1 MIMKKTYALAS
12 LLLLAPMVAQAQEE
26 AKIESSGEVTVGV
39 RQVDVDPDSSKFNEY
54 RDIDDGFYLDTFEFG
69 VMDPTTARYL
79 DFQGKNVLKDDQSLR
94 FGFGSY
100 GSWNFVIDR
109 NEIPHNLS
117 NKAMTP
123 YIDQGNGLLTL
134 PSTSPIPNTILRP
147 SAGEADGDPL
157 VANDGVL
164 QLNDAATATWLAD
177 TLHGIEL
184 GTQRD
189 KTGAT
194 LSITPHQD
202 FKFRLSLSDERKD
215 GSNLTYGPIG
225 DRPPRTLN
233 AQLAEPIDYKTQE
246 LKFEAEYNRPTYQ
259 ALFTYLLSG
268 FENEIDTLRWQNP
281 YVDVDGFDTWG
292 WTGNAKDYNVAQ
304 FGQRA
309 LAPDNRYQNV
319 SLALGVDLPLAS
331 RLSTMV
337 AYGMMEQDET
347 LLPYSTTDFGS
358 ATAWDS
364 TAGLPRVN
372 ADTEIETLLFNA
384 DYSINPIERLNLRAF
399 VRYYEMDN
407 NTPQSQWDYIT
418 SDTVDTSGDPSY
430 KNERV
435 NLAYSFEQT
444 NYGLDTS
451 YNLPFWRTT
460 LGLGYEREDIDRDYR
475 EANTEEDMFKAS
487 MKTRPTDWLTL
498 RAKYLYG
505 DRDGSDYNNTVT
517 AQSYWYALAD
527 AGTDRDNPQFT
538 FSNHPDMRKFDVSD
552 RERDQF
558 DIAATVMPTAGMDLT
573 ASYRYRNDD
582 YASGVAATQ
591 PLLASGIGVAAG
603 DDTATTP
610 GDQLGLLESKT
621 HRYALDASYAA
632 SERLTLNAFGSRETI
647 ESTQRGMEF
656 NENNKMNPT
665 NVATTNDLGPW
676 TRASSQWMA
685 VTEDKTNTIGIG
697 AGYEIIP
704 GTLRFATDYTY
715 SQGKVD
721 IEYSGFGSVATGN
734 AGDGGTDPLPDPNNA
749 FAFSSPP
756 TVTHKQY
763 NLNATLE
770 YQFVKNLIFGVHY
783 IYDRYKIS
791 DWMQEANTPWAESVG
806 SEYLLRDTS
815 DDQST
820 QWGNRLINLG
830 SYLGPSYE
838 AHFGAVTLTY
848 RF

>member
-1 MIMKKTYALAS
+1 MKKTYALAS
-12 LLLLAPMVAQAQEE
+12 LLLLAPVVAQAQEE
-26 AKIESSGEVTVGV
+26 AKIESSGEVTVGI
-39 RQVDVDPDSSKFNEY
+39 QQMDVDPDSSKFNKN
-54 RDIDDGFYLDTFEFG
+54 RDLEDGFNLYDLWFG
-69 VMDPTTARYL
+69 LVDPNNGRYL
-79 DFQGKNVLKDDQSLR
+79 DFQGTNLLQDDQSIR
-94 FGFGSY
+94 FGFGNY
-100 GSWNFVIDR
+100 GSWGVVIDR

-117 NKAMTP
+117 NKAKTP

-134 PSTSPIPNTILRP
+134 PSTSPIPNTNLAP
-147 SAGEADGDPL
+147 TAAQAAAGMLTD
-157 VANDGVL
+157 
-164 QLNDAATATWLAD
+164 NDAATATWLST
-177 TLHGIEL
+177 TLHGVEL

-194 LSITPHQD
+194 ISITPHQD

-281 YVDVDGFDTWG
+281 YVADVDGNGYDTW
-292 WTGNAKDYNVAQ
+292 NAAHNIAS

-309 LAPDNRYQNV
+309 LAPDNRYQNA
-319 SLALGVDLPLAS
+319 SLALGFDLPMAS
-331 RLSTMV
+331 RLSATV
-337 AYGMMEQDET
+337 AYGLMEQDET
-347 LLPYSTTDFGS
+347 LLPYSTSSLGS
-358 ATAWDS
+358 ATAFDS
-364 TAGLPRVN
+364 TGILPRTN
-372 ADTEIETLLFNA
+372 ADAEIDTLLFNA

-399 VRYYEMDN
+399 VRYYDLDN
-407 NTPQSQWDYIT
+407 KTPQSNWWYVTD
-418 SDTVDTSGDPSY
+418 DTRGTGNPSY
-430 KNERV
+430 KNKRV
-435 NLAYSFEQT
+435 NLAYSFDQT

-460 LGLGYEREDIDRDYR
+460 LGLGYEREDIDREFR
-475 EANTEEDMFKAS
+475 EANTEENMLKAS
-487 MKTRPTDWLTL
+487 LKTRPTDWLTL

-505 DRDGSDYNNTVT
+505 DRDGGDYNNTVT

-527 AGTDRDNPQFT
+527 AGTDRDNPQFS

-558 DIAATVMPTAGMDLT
+558 DLAATVMPKAGLDLT
-573 ASYRYRNDD
+573 ASYRYRKDD

-591 PLLASGIGVAAG
+591 PLLASGLGVTADDDAA
-603 DDTATTP
+603 ATP

-621 HRYALDASYAA
+621 QRYALDVSYAA
-632 SERLTLNAFGSRETI
+632 TERLTLNAFGSRETI

-656 NENNKMNPT
+656 NENNKLNPISFVPSLAT
-665 NVATTNDLGPW
+665 NELGNW
-676 TRASSQWMA
+676 TRETSQWMA
-685 VTEDKTNTIGIG
+685 VTDDKTNTIGLG
-697 AGYEIIP
+697 VGYEIIP
-704 GTLRFATDYTY
+704 GKLRLATDYTY

-721 IEYSGFGSVATGN
+721 IDYSGFGTLSAVN
-734 AGDGGTDPLPDPNNA
+734 PDNTLA
-749 FAFSSPP
+749 DTYQFAFRDPE

-770 YQFVKNLIFGVHY
+770 YQFVKNLVFGLHY

-791 DWMQEANTPWAESVG
+791 DWMQESDTPWFESVG

-815 DDQST
+815 DATST

>member
-1 MIMKKTYALAS
+1 MKKTYALAS
-12 LLLLAPMVAQAQEE
+12 LLLLAPVVAQAQEE
-26 AKIESSGEVTVGV
+26 AKIESSGEVTVGI
-39 RQVDVDPDSSKFNEY
+39 QQMDVDPDSSKFNKN
-54 RDIDDGFYLDTFEFG
+54 RDLEDGFNLYDLWFG
-69 VMDPTTARYL
+69 LVDPNNGRYL
-79 DFQGKNVLKDDQSLR
+79 DFQGTNLLQDDQSIR
-94 FGFGSY
+94 FGFGNY
-100 GSWNFVIDR
+100 GSWGVVIDR

-117 NKAMTP
+117 NKAKTP

-134 PSTSPIPNTILRP
+134 PSTSPIPNTNLAP
-147 SAGEADGDPL
+147 TAAQAAAGMLTD
-157 VANDGVL
+157 
-164 QLNDAATATWLAD
+164 NDAATATWLST
-177 TLHGIEL
+177 TLHGVEL

-194 LSITPHQD
+194 ISITPHQD

-281 YVDVDGFDTWG
+281 YVADVDGNGYDTW
-292 WTGNAKDYNVAQ
+292 NAAHNIAS

-309 LAPDNRYQNV
+309 LAPDNRYQNA
-319 SLALGVDLPLAS
+319 SLALGFDLPMAS
-331 RLSTMV
+331 RLSATV
-337 AYGMMEQDET
+337 AYGLMEQDET
-347 LLPYSTTDFGS
+347 LLPYSTSSLGS
-358 ATAWDS
+358 ATAFDS
-364 TAGLPRVN
+364 TGILPRTN
-372 ADTEIETLLFNA
+372 ADAEIDTLLFNA

-399 VRYYEMDN
+399 VRYYDLDN
-407 NTPQSQWDYIT
+407 KTPQSNWWYVTD
-418 SDTVDTSGDPSY
+418 DTRGTGNPSY
-430 KNERV
+430 KNKRV
-435 NLAYSFEQT
+435 NLAYSFDQT

-460 LGLGYEREDIDRDYR
+460 LGLGYERGDIDREFR
-475 EANTEEDMFKAS
+475 EANTEENMLKAS
-487 MKTRPTDWLTL
+487 LKTRPTDWLTL

-505 DRDGSDYNNTVT
+505 DRDGGDYNNTVT

-527 AGTDRDNPQFT
+527 AGTDRDNPQFS

-558 DIAATVMPTAGMDLT
+558 DLAATVMPKAGLDLT
-573 ASYRYRNDD
+573 ASYRYRKDD

-591 PLLASGIGVAAG
+591 PLLASGLGVTADDDAA
-603 DDTATTP
+603 ATP

-621 HRYALDASYAA
+621 QRYALDVSYAA
-632 SERLTLNAFGSRETI
+632 TERLTLNAFGSRETI

-656 NENNKMNPT
+656 NENNKLNPISFVPSLAT
-665 NVATTNDLGPW
+665 NELGNW
-676 TRASSQWMA
+676 TRETSQWMA
-685 VTEDKTNTIGIG
+685 VTDDKTNTIGLG
-697 AGYEIIP
+697 VGYEIIP
-704 GTLRFATDYTY
+704 GKLRLATDYTY

-721 IEYSGFGSVATGN
+721 IDYSGFGTLSAVN
-734 AGDGGTDPLPDPNNA
+734 PDNTLA
-749 FAFSSPP
+749 DTYQFAFRDPE

-770 YQFVKNLIFGVHY
+770 YQFVKNLVFGLHY

-791 DWMQEANTPWAESVG
+791 DWMQESDTPWFESVG

-815 DDQST
+815 DATST

>member
-12 LLLLAPMVAQAQEE
+12 LLLLAPVVAQAQEE
-26 AKIESSGEVTVGV
+26 GKIESSGEITVGI
-39 RQVDVDPDSSKFNEY
+39 QQMDVDPDSSKFNKN
-54 RDIDDGFYLDTFEFG
+54 RDLEDGFNLYDLWFG
-69 VMDPTTARYL
+69 LVDPNNGRYL
-79 DFQGKNVLKDDQSLR
+79 DFQGTDLLQDDQSIR
-94 FGFGSY
+94 FGFGNY
-100 GSWNFVIDR
+100 GSWGVVIDR

-117 NKAMTP
+117 NKARTP
-123 YIDQGNGLLTL
+123 YIDQGGGLLTL
-134 PSTSPIPNTILRP
+134 PSTAPIPNTNLVP
-147 SAGEADGDPL
+147 SAA
-157 VANDGVL
+157 
-164 QLNDAATATWLAD
+164 QLTANDAATATWLST
-177 TLHGIEL
+177 TLHGVEL

-194 LSITPHQD
+194 ISITPHQD

-268 FENEIDTLRWQNP
+268 FENDIDTLRWQNP
-281 YVDVDGFDTWG
+281 YVADVDGNGYDTW
-292 WTGNAKDYNVAQ
+292 NAAHNIAS

-309 LAPDNRYQNV
+309 LAPDNRYQNA
-319 SLALGVDLPLAS
+319 SLALGFDLPMAS
-331 RLSTMV
+331 RLSATV
-337 AYGMMEQDET
+337 AYGLMEQDET
-347 LLPYSTTDFGS
+347 LLPYSTSSLGS
-358 ATAWDS
+358 ATAFDS
-364 TAGLPRVN
+364 TGILPRTN
-372 ADTEIETLLFNA
+372 ADAEIDTLLFNA

-399 VRYYEMDN
+399 VRYYDLDN
-407 NTPQSQWDYIT
+407 KTPQSNWWYVTD
-418 SDTVDTSGDPSY
+418 DTRGTGNPSY
-430 KNERV
+430 KNKRV
-435 NLAYSFEQT
+435 NLAYSFDQM

-460 LGLGYEREDIDRDYR
+460 LGLGYEREDIDREFR
-475 EANTEEDMFKAS
+475 EANTEEDMLKAS
-487 MKTRPTDWLTL
+487 LKTRPTDWLTL

-505 DRDGSDYNNTVT
+505 DRDGGEYNNTVT
-517 AQSYWYALAD
+517 AQSYWYSLAD
-527 AGTDRDNPQFT
+527 AGADRDNPQFT

-558 DIAATVMPTAGMDLT
+558 DLAATVMPMAGLDLT
-573 ASYRYRNDD
+573 GSYRYRKDD
-582 YASGVAATQ
+582 YASGVTATQ

-603 DDTATTP
+603 DDTAATP

-621 HRYALDASYAA
+621 QRYALDISYAA
-632 SERLTLNAFGSRETI
+632 TERLNLNAFGSRETI
-647 ESTQRGMEF
+647 ESTQRGLEF

-665 NVATTNDLGPW
+665 AVSGAAELGPW
-676 TRASSQWMA
+676 TRTTSQWMA
-685 VTEDKTNTIGIG
+685 VTDDKTNTIGVG
-697 AGYEIIP
+697 AGFEIIP

-721 IEYSGFGSVATGN
+721 IDYSGFGTQSSLN
-734 AGDGGTDPLPDPNNA
+734 PDNTLA
-749 FAFSSPP
+749 DTHEFAFRNPE

-770 YQFVKNLIFGVHY
+770 YQFVKNLVFGLHY

-791 DWMQEANTPWAESVG
+791 DWMQEADTPWVESVG

-815 DDQST
+815 DATST

>member
-12 LLLLAPMVAQAQEE
+12 LLLLAPVVAQAQEE
-26 AKIESSGEVTVGV
+26 AKIESSGEITVGI
-39 RQVDVDPDSSKFNEY
+39 QQMDVDPDSSKFNKN
-54 RDIDDGFYLDTFEFG
+54 RDLEDGFNLYDLWFG
-69 VMDPTTARYL
+69 LVDPNNGRYL
-79 DFQGKNVLKDDQSLR
+79 DFQGENLLRDDQSIR

-100 GSWNFVIDR
+100 GSWGVVIDR

-117 NKAMTP
+117 NKARTP
-123 YIDQGNGLLTL
+123 YIDQGGGLLTL
-134 PSTSPIPNTILRP
+134 PSTAPIPNTNLVP
-147 SAGEADGDPL
+147 SAA
-157 VANDGVL
+157 
-164 QLNDAATATWLAD
+164 QLTANDAATATWLST
-177 TLHGIEL
+177 TLHGVEL

-194 LSITPHQD
+194 ISITPHQD

-215 GSNLTYGPIG
+215 GSNLTYGAIG

-281 YVDVDGFDTWG
+281 YVADVDGNGYDTW
-292 WTGNAKDYNVAQ
+292 NAAYNIAG

-309 LAPDNRYQNV
+309 LAPDNRYQNA
-319 SLALGVDLPLAS
+319 SLALGFDLPMAS
-331 RLSTMV
+331 RLSATV
-337 AYGMMEQDET
+337 AYGLMEQDET
-347 LLPYSTTDFGS
+347 LLPYSTSSLGS
-358 ATAWDS
+358 ATAFDS
-364 TAGLPRVN
+364 TGILPRTN
-372 ADTEIETLLFNA
+372 ADAEIDTLLFNA

-399 VRYYEMDN
+399 VRYYDLDN
-407 NTPQSQWDYIT
+407 KTPQSNWWYVTD
-418 SDTVDTSGDPSY
+418 DTRGTGNPSY
-430 KNERV
+430 KNKRV
-435 NLAYSFEQT
+435 NLAYSFDQM

-460 LGLGYEREDIDRDYR
+460 LGLGYEREDIDREFR
-475 EANTEEDMFKAS
+475 EANTEEDMIKAS
-487 MKTRPTDWLTL
+487 LKTRPTDWLTV

-505 DRDGSDYNNTVT
+505 DRDGGEYNNTVT
-517 AQSYWYALAD
+517 AQSYWYSLAD
-527 AGTDRDNPQFT
+527 AGADRDNPQFT

-558 DIAATVMPTAGMDLT
+558 DLAATVMPMAGLDLT
-573 ASYRYRNDD
+573 GSYRYRKDD
-582 YASGVAATQ
+582 YASGVTATQ

-603 DDTATTP
+603 DDTAATP

-621 HRYALDASYAA
+621 QRYALDISYAA
-632 SERLTLNAFGSRETI
+632 TERLNLNAFGSRETI
-647 ESTQRGMEF
+647 ESTQRGLEF

-665 NVATTNDLGPW
+665 AVSGAAELGPW
-676 TRASSQWMA
+676 TRTTSQWMA
-685 VTEDKTNTIGIG
+685 VTDDKTNTIGVG
-697 AGYEIIP
+697 AGFEIIP

-721 IEYSGFGSVATGN
+721 IDYSGFGTQSSVN
-734 AGDGGTDPLPDPNNA
+734 PDNTLA
-749 FAFSSPP
+749 DTHEFAFRNPE

-770 YQFVKNLIFGVHY
+770 YQFVKNLVFGLHY

-791 DWMQEANTPWAESVG
+791 DWMQEADTPWAESVG

-815 DDQST
+815 DATST

>member
-1 MIMKKTYALAS
+1 MKKTYALAS
-12 LLLLAPMVAQAQEE
+12 LLLLAPVVAQAQEE
-26 AKIESSGEVTVGV
+26 GKIESSGEITVGV
-39 RQVDVDPDSSKFNEY
+39 QQMDVDPDSSKFNKN
-54 RDIDDGFYLDTFEFG
+54 RDIDDGFNLYDLGFG
-69 VMDPTTARYL
+69 VLDPTNGRYL
-79 DFQGKNVLKDDQSLR
+79 DFQGENLLRDDQSIR

-100 GSWNFVIDR
+100 GSWGVVIDR
-109 NEIPHNLS
+109 NETPHNLS
-117 NKAMTP
+117 NKARTP
-123 YIDQGNGLLTL
+123 YLDQGSGLLTL
-134 PSTSPIPNTILRP
+134 PSTAPIPNPELVPTGATTAIQ
-147 SAGEADGDPL
+147 AAKL
-157 VANDGVL
+157 VA
-164 QLNDAATATWLAD
+164 NDAATAIWLDD
-177 TLHGIEL
+177 TLHEIDL

-194 LSITPHQD
+194 VSLTPHQD

-281 YVDVDGFDTWG
+281 YVADASGNGYDTWESG
-292 WTGNAKDYNVAQ
+292 ATDYNVAG

-309 LAPDNRYQNV
+309 LAPDNRYQNA
-319 SLALGVDLPLAS
+319 SLALGFDLPLAS
-331 RLSTMV
+331 RLNAMA
-337 AYGMMEQDET
+337 AYGIMEQDET
-347 LLPYSTTDFGS
+347 LLPYSTTNFGS

-372 ADTEIETLLFNA
+372 ADAEIETLLFNA
-384 DYSINPIERLNLRAF
+384 DYSINPLERLNLRAF
-399 VRYYEMDN
+399 VRYYDLDN

-418 SDTVDTSGDPSY
+418 SDTVGTSGNPNY
-430 KNERV
+430 KNQRV
-435 NLAYSFEQT
+435 NLAFSYDQT
-444 NYGLDTS
+444 NYGLETS

-460 LGLGYEREDIDRDYR
+460 FGLGYEREDIDREYR
-475 EANTEEDMFKAS
+475 EANTEENIFKGS
-487 MKTRPTDWLTL
+487 VKTRPTDWLTV

-505 DRDGSDYNNTVT
+505 DRDGGEYNNMVT
-517 AQSYWYALAD
+517 AQSYWYTLAD
-527 AGTDRDNPQFT
+527 AGTDRDNPKFS
-538 FSNHPDMRKFDVSD
+538 FSNHPDMRRFDVSD

-558 DIAATVMPTAGMDLT
+558 DLAATVMPTAGLDLT
-573 ASYRYRNDD
+573 ASYRYRKDD
-582 YASGVAATQ
+582 YASGVTATQ
-591 PLLASGIGVAAG
+591 PLLASGLGE
-603 DDTATTP
+603 DATDNDEITP

-621 HRYALDASYAA
+621 QRYALDISYAA
-632 SERLTLNAFGSRETI
+632 TERLNLNAFGSRETI

-656 NENNKMNPT
+656 NENNKLDPT
-665 NVATTNDLGPW
+665 DVATTNDLGPW

-685 VTEDKTNTIGIG
+685 VTDDKTNTIGVG
-697 AGYEIIP
+697 GGYEIIP
-704 GTLRFATDYTY
+704 GTLRLAADYTY

-721 IEYSGFGSVATGN
+721 IEYSGFGTQSSADPSVTLADDTQY
-734 AGDGGTDPLPDPNNA
+734 A
-749 FAFSSPP
+749 FRSPE

-770 YQFVKNLIFGVHY
+770 YQFVKNLVVGMHY

-815 DDQST
+815 DATST

>member
-1 MIMKKTYALAS
+1 
-12 LLLLAPMVAQAQEE
+12 
-26 AKIESSGEVTVGV
+26 
-39 RQVDVDPDSSKFNEY
+39 
-54 RDIDDGFYLDTFEFG
+54 
-69 VMDPTTARYL
+69 
-79 DFQGKNVLKDDQSLR
+79 
-94 FGFGSY
+94 
-100 GSWNFVIDR
+100 
-109 NEIPHNLS
+109 
-117 NKAMTP
+117 MTP

-134 PSTSPIPNTILRP
+134 PSTAAIPNPDLVP
-147 SAGEADGDPL
+147 SAA
-157 VANDGVL
+157 
-164 QLNDAATATWLAD
+164 QLTANDAATATWLST
-177 TLHGIEL
+177 TLHGVEL

-194 LSITPHQD
+194 VSITPHQD

-281 YVDVDGFDTWG
+281 YLADADGSGYDTWDAAH
-292 WTGNAKDYNVAQ
+292 NIAS

-309 LAPDNRYQNV
+309 LAPDNRYQNA
-319 SLALGVDLPLAS
+319 SLALGFDLPMAS
-331 RLSTMV
+331 RLNAMA

-347 LLPYSTTDFGS
+347 LLPYSTTNFGS

-372 ADTEIETLLFNA
+372 ADAEIETLLFNA

-399 VRYYEMDN
+399 VRYYDLDN

-418 SDTVDTSGDPSY
+418 SDTVGTSGNPSY
-430 KNERV
+430 KNQRV
-435 NLAYSFEQT
+435 NLAYSYDQT
-444 NYGLDTS
+444 NYGLETS

-460 LGLGYEREDIDRDYR
+460 LGLGYEREDIDREFR

-487 MKTRPTDWLTL
+487 LKTRPTDWLTL

-505 DRDGSDYNNTVT
+505 DRDGGTYNNMVT

-527 AGTDRDNPQFT
+527 AGTDRDNPQFS
-538 FSNHPDMRKFDVSD
+538 FSNHPDMRRFDVSD

-558 DIAATVMPTAGMDLT
+558 DLAATVMPTAGLDLT
-573 ASYRYRNDD
+573 GSYRYKKDD
-582 YASGVAATQ
+582 YASGVAPTQ
-591 PLLASGIGVAAG
+591 PLLASGLGE
-603 DDTATTP
+603 DATDNDEITP

-621 HRYALDASYAA
+621 QRYALDISYAA
-632 SERLTLNAFGSRETI
+632 TERLNLNAFGSRETI

-656 NENNKMNPT
+656 NENNKLDPT
-665 NVATTNDLGPW
+665 DVAANNDLGPW

-685 VTEDKTNTIGIG
+685 VTDDKTNTIGVG
-697 AGYEIIP
+697 GGYEIIP
-704 GTLRFATDYTY
+704 GTLRLAADYAY

-721 IEYSGFGSVATGN
+721 IEYSGFGTQSSADPSVTLADDTQY
-734 AGDGGTDPLPDPNNA
+734 A
-749 FAFSSPP
+749 FRSPE

-770 YQFVKNLIFGVHY
+770 YQFVKNLVVGMHY

-815 DDQST
+815 DATST

>member
-1 MIMKKTYALAS
+1 MKKTYALAS
-12 LLLLAPMVAQAQEE
+12 LLLLAPVVAQAQEE
-26 AKIESSGEVTVGV
+26 AKIESSGEVTVGI
-39 RQVDVDPDSSKFNEY
+39 QQLDVDPDSSKFNKN
-54 RDIDDGFYLDTFEFG
+54 RDLEDGFNLYDLWFG
-69 VMDPTTARYL
+69 LVDPNNGRYL
-79 DFQGKNVLKDDQSLR
+79 DFQGTNLLQDDQSIR
-94 FGFGSY
+94 FGFGNY
-100 GSWNFVIDR
+100 GSWGVVIDR

-117 NKAMTP
+117 NKAQTP

-134 PSTSPIPNTILRP
+134 PSTSPIPNTNLAP
-147 SAGEADGDPL
+147 TAAQAAAGMLTD
-157 VANDGVL
+157 
-164 QLNDAATATWLAD
+164 NDAATATWLST
-177 TLHGIEL
+177 TLHGVEL

-194 LSITPHQD
+194 ISITPHQD

-246 LKFEAEYNRPTYQ
+246 LKFEAEYNQPTYQ

-281 YVDVDGFDTWG
+281 YVADVDGNGYDTW
-292 WTGNAKDYNVAQ
+292 NAAHNIAS

-309 LAPDNRYQNV
+309 LAPDNRYQNA
-319 SLALGVDLPLAS
+319 SLALGFDLPMAS
-331 RLSTMV
+331 RLSATV
-337 AYGMMEQDET
+337 AYGLMEQDET
-347 LLPYSTTDFGS
+347 LLPYSTSSLGS
-358 ATAWDS
+358 ATAFDS
-364 TAGLPRVN
+364 TGILPRTN
-372 ADTEIETLLFNA
+372 ADAEIDTLLFNA

-399 VRYYEMDN
+399 VRYYDLDN
-407 NTPQSQWDYIT
+407 KTTQSNWWYVTD
-418 SDTVDTSGDPSY
+418 DTRGTGNPSY
-430 KNERV
+430 KNKRV
-435 NLAYSFEQT
+435 NLAYSFDQT

-460 LGLGYEREDIDRDYR
+460 LGLGYEREDIDREFR
-475 EANTEEDMFKAS
+475 EANTEENMLKAS
-487 MKTRPTDWLTL
+487 LKTRPTDWLTV

-505 DRDGSDYNNTVT
+505 DRDGGDYNNTVT

-527 AGTDRDNPQFT
+527 AGTDRDNPQFS

-558 DIAATVMPTAGMDLT
+558 DLAATVMPKAGLDLT
-573 ASYRYRNDD
+573 ASYRYRKDD

-591 PLLASGIGVAAG
+591 PLLASGLGVTVDDNAA
-603 DDTATTP
+603 ATP

-621 HRYALDASYAA
+621 QRYALDVSYAA
-632 SERLTLNAFGSRETI
+632 TERLTLNAFGSRETI
-647 ESTQRGMEF
+647 ESTQRGVEY
-656 NENNKMNPT
+656 NENYKLNPISYVPSLAT
-665 NVATTNDLGPW
+665 NELGNW
-676 TRASSQWMA
+676 TRETSQWMA
-685 VTEDKTNTIGIG
+685 VTDDKTNTIGLG
-697 AGYEIIP
+697 VGYEIIP
-704 GTLRFATDYTY
+704 GKLRLATDYTY

-721 IEYSGFGSVATGN
+721 IEYSGFGTLSAVN
-734 AGDGGTDPLPDPNNA
+734 PDNTLA
-749 FAFSSPP
+749 DTYQFAFRDPE

-770 YQFVKNLIFGVHY
+770 YQFVKNLVFGLHY

-791 DWMQEANTPWAESVG
+791 DWMQEADTPWFESVG

-815 DDQST
+815 DATST

>member
-1 MIMKKTYALAS
+1 MKKTYALAS
-12 LLLLAPMVAQAQEE
+12 LLLLAPVVAQAQEE
-26 AKIESSGEVTVGV
+26 AKIESSGEITVGI
-39 RQVDVDPDSSKFNEY
+39 QQMDVDPDSSKFNKN
-54 RDIDDGFYLDTFEFG
+54 RDLEDGFNLYDLWFG
-69 VMDPTTARYL
+69 LVDPNNGRYL
-79 DFQGKNVLKDDQSLR
+79 DFQGENLLRDDQSIR

-100 GSWNFVIDR
+100 GSWGVVIDR

-117 NKAMTP
+117 NKARTP
-123 YIDQGNGLLTL
+123 YIDQGGGLLTL
-134 PSTSPIPNTILRP
+134 PSTAPIPNTNLVP
-147 SAGEADGDPL
+147 SAA
-157 VANDGVL
+157 
-164 QLNDAATATWLAD
+164 QLTANDAATATWLST
-177 TLHGIEL
+177 TLHGVEL

-194 LSITPHQD
+194 ISITPHQD

-215 GSNLTYGPIG
+215 GSNLTYGAIG

-281 YVDVDGFDTWG
+281 YVADVDGNGYDTW
-292 WTGNAKDYNVAQ
+292 NAAYNIAG

-309 LAPDNRYQNV
+309 LAPDNRYQNA
-319 SLALGVDLPLAS
+319 SLALGFDLPMAS
-331 RLSTMV
+331 RLSATV
-337 AYGMMEQDET
+337 AYGLMEQDET
-347 LLPYSTTDFGS
+347 LLPYSTSSLGS
-358 ATAWDS
+358 ATAFDS
-364 TAGLPRVN
+364 TGILPRTN
-372 ADTEIETLLFNA
+372 ADAEIDTLLFNA

-399 VRYYEMDN
+399 VRYYDLDN
-407 NTPQSQWDYIT
+407 KTPQSNWWYVTD
-418 SDTVDTSGDPSY
+418 DTRGTGNPSY
-430 KNERV
+430 KNKRV
-435 NLAYSFEQT
+435 NLAYSFDQM

-460 LGLGYEREDIDRDYR
+460 LGLGYEREDIDREFR
-475 EANTEEDMFKAS
+475 EANTEEDMIKAS
-487 MKTRPTDWLTL
+487 LKTRPTDWLTV

-505 DRDGSDYNNTVT
+505 DRDGGEYNNTVT
-517 AQSYWYALAD
+517 AQSYWYSLAD
-527 AGTDRDNPQFT
+527 AGADRDNPQFT

-558 DIAATVMPTAGMDLT
+558 DLAATVMPMAGLDLT
-573 ASYRYRNDD
+573 GSYRYRKDD
-582 YASGVAATQ
+582 YASGVTATQ

-603 DDTATTP
+603 DDTAATP

-621 HRYALDASYAA
+621 QRYALDISYAA
-632 SERLTLNAFGSRETI
+632 TERLNLNAFGSRETI
-647 ESTQRGMEF
+647 ESTQRGLEF

-665 NVATTNDLGPW
+665 AVSGAAELGPW
-676 TRASSQWMA
+676 TRTTSQWMA
-685 VTEDKTNTIGIG
+685 VTDDKTNTIGVG
-697 AGYEIIP
+697 AGFEIIP

-721 IEYSGFGSVATGN
+721 IDYSGFGTQSSVN
-734 AGDGGTDPLPDPNNA
+734 PDNTLA
-749 FAFSSPP
+749 DTHEFAFRNPE

-770 YQFVKNLIFGVHY
+770 YQFVKNLVFGLHY

-791 DWMQEANTPWAESVG
+791 DWMQEADTPWAESVG

-815 DDQST
+815 DATST

>member
-12 LLLLAPMVAQAQEE
+12 LLLLAPVVAQAQEE
-26 AKIESSGEVTVGV
+26 AKIESSGEITVGI
-39 RQVDVDPDSSKFNEY
+39 QQMDVDPDSSKFNKN
-54 RDIDDGFYLDTFEFG
+54 RDLEDGFNLYDLWFG
-69 VMDPTTARYL
+69 LVDPNNGRYL
-79 DFQGKNVLKDDQSLR
+79 DFQGENLLRDDQSIR

-100 GSWNFVIDR
+100 GSWGVVIDR

-117 NKAMTP
+117 NKARTP
-123 YIDQGNGLLTL
+123 YIDQGGGLLTL
-134 PSTSPIPNTILRP
+134 PSTAPIPNTNLVP
-147 SAGEADGDPL
+147 SAA
-157 VANDGVL
+157 
-164 QLNDAATATWLAD
+164 QLTANDAATATWLST
-177 TLHGIEL
+177 TLHGVEL

-194 LSITPHQD
+194 ISITPHQD

-281 YVDVDGFDTWG
+281 YVADVDGNGYDTW
-292 WTGNAKDYNVAQ
+292 NAAYNIAG

-309 LAPDNRYQNV
+309 LAPDNRYQNA
-319 SLALGVDLPLAS
+319 SLALGFDLPMAS
-331 RLSTMV
+331 RLSATV
-337 AYGMMEQDET
+337 AYGKMEQDET
-347 LLPYSTTDFGS
+347 LLPYSTSSLGS
-358 ATAWDS
+358 ATAFDS
-364 TAGLPRVN
+364 TGILPRTN
-372 ADTEIETLLFNA
+372 ADAEIDTLLFNA

-399 VRYYEMDN
+399 VRYYDLDN
-407 NTPQSQWDYIT
+407 KTPESNWWYVTD
-418 SDTVDTSGDPSY
+418 DTRGTGNPSY
-430 KNERV
+430 KNKRV
-435 NLAYSFEQT
+435 NLAYSFDQM

-460 LGLGYEREDIDRDYR
+460 LGLGYEREDIDREFR
-475 EANTEEDMFKAS
+475 EANTEEDMLKAS
-487 MKTRPTDWLTL
+487 LKTRPTDWLTL

-505 DRDGSDYNNTVT
+505 DRDGGEYNNTVT
-517 AQSYWYALAD
+517 AQSYWYSLAD
-527 AGTDRDNPQFT
+527 AGADRDNPQFT

-558 DIAATVMPTAGMDLT
+558 DLAATVMPMAGLDLT
-573 ASYRYRNDD
+573 GSYRYRKDD
-582 YASGVAATQ
+582 YASGVTATQ

-603 DDTATTP
+603 DDTAATP

-621 HRYALDASYAA
+621 QRYALDISYAA
-632 SERLTLNAFGSRETI
+632 TERLNLNAFGSRETI
-647 ESTQRGMEF
+647 ESTQRGLEF

-665 NVATTNDLGPW
+665 AVSGAAELGPW
-676 TRASSQWMA
+676 TRTTSQWMA
-685 VTEDKTNTIGIG
+685 VTDDKTNTIGVG
-697 AGYEIIP
+697 AGFEIIP

-721 IEYSGFGSVATGN
+721 IDYSGFGTQSSLN
-734 AGDGGTDPLPDPNNA
+734 PDNTLA
-749 FAFSSPP
+749 DTHEFAFRNPE

-770 YQFVKNLIFGVHY
+770 YQFVKNLVFGLHY

-791 DWMQEANTPWAESVG
+791 DWMQEADTPWVESVG

-815 DDQST
+815 DATST

>member
-1 MIMKKTYALAS
+1 MKKTYALAS
-12 LLLLAPMVAQAQEE
+12 LLLLAPVVAQAQEE
-26 AKIESSGEVTVGV
+26 AKIESSGEITVGI
-39 RQVDVDPDSSKFNEY
+39 QQMDVDPDSSKFNKN
-54 RDIDDGFYLDTFEFG
+54 RDLEDGFNLYDLWFG
-69 VMDPTTARYL
+69 LVDPNNGRYL
-79 DFQGKNVLKDDQSLR
+79 DFQGENLLRDDQSIR
-94 FGFGSY
+94 FGFGNY
-100 GSWNFVIDR
+100 GSWGVVIDR

-117 NKAMTP
+117 NKAQTP

-134 PSTSPIPNTILRP
+134 PSTAPIPNTNLVP
-147 SAGEADGDPL
+147 SAA
-157 VANDGVL
+157 
-164 QLNDAATATWLAD
+164 QLTANDAATATWLST
-177 TLHGIEL
+177 TLHGVEL

-194 LSITPHQD
+194 ISITPHQD

-281 YVDVDGFDTWG
+281 YVADVDGNGYDTW
-292 WTGNAKDYNVAQ
+292 NAAYNIAS

-309 LAPDNRYQNV
+309 LAPDNRYQNA
-319 SLALGVDLPLAS
+319 SLALGFDLPMAS
-331 RLSTMV
+331 RLSATV
-337 AYGMMEQDET
+337 AYGLMEQDET
-347 LLPYSTTDFGS
+347 LLPYSTSSLGS
-358 ATAWDS
+358 ATAFDS
-364 TAGLPRVN
+364 TGILPRTT
-372 ADTEIETLLFNA
+372 ADAEIDTLLFNA

-399 VRYYEMDN
+399 VRYYDLDN
-407 NTPQSQWDYIT
+407 KTPESNWWYVTD
-418 SDTVDTSGDPSY
+418 DTRGTGNPSY
-430 KNERV
+430 KNKRV
-435 NLAYSFEQT
+435 SLAYSFDQM

-460 LGLGYEREDIDRDYR
+460 LGLGYEREDIDREYR
-475 EANTEEDMFKAS
+475 EANTEEDMLKAS
-487 MKTRPTDWLTL
+487 LKTRPTDWLTV

-505 DRDGSDYNNTVT
+505 DRDGGDYNNTVT

-527 AGTDRDNPQFT
+527 AGTDRDNPQFS

-558 DIAATVMPTAGMDLT
+558 DLAATVMPKAGLDIT
-573 ASYRYRNDD
+573 GSYRYRKDD
-582 YASGVAATQ
+582 YASNVAPTQ
-591 PLLASGIGVAAG
+591 PLLASGLGVTADDDAAS
-603 DDTATTP
+603 TP

-621 HRYALDASYAA
+621 QRYALDVSYAA
-632 SERLTLNAFGSRETI
+632 TERLTLNAFGSRETI

-656 NENNKMNPT
+656 NENNKLNPISFVPSLAT
-665 NVATTNDLGPW
+665 NELGNW
-676 TRASSQWMA
+676 TRETSQWMA
-685 VTEDKTNTIGIG
+685 VTDDKTNTVGLG
-697 AGYEIIP
+697 VGYEIIP
-704 GTLRFATDYTY
+704 GKLRLATDYTY

-721 IEYSGFGSVATGN
+721 IDYSGFGTLSAVN
-734 AGDGGTDPLPDPNNA
+734 PDNTLA
-749 FAFSSPP
+749 DTYQFAFRDPE

-770 YQFVKNLIFGVHY
+770 YQFVKNLVFGLHY

-791 DWMQEANTPWAESVG
+791 DWMQEADTPWFESVG

-815 DDQST
+815 DATST

>member
-1 MIMKKTYALAS
+1 MKKTYALAS

-26 AKIESSGEVTVGV
+26 GKIESSGEVTVGV
-39 RQVDVDPDSSKFNEY
+39 QQKDVDPGSSKYGEY
-54 RDIDDGFYLDTFEFG
+54 RDIHDGFHLYDLWFG
-69 VMDPTTARYL
+69 VLDPNNGRYL
-79 DFQGKNVLKDDQSLR
+79 DFQGGNLLRDDQSLH
-94 FGFGSY
+94 FGFGEY
-100 GSWNFVIDR
+100 GRWGVVIDR

-117 NKAMTP
+117 NKAKTP

-134 PSTSPIPNTILRP
+134 PSTAAIPNTDLTP
-147 SAGEADGDPL
+147 SAAQL
-157 VANDGVL
+157 LANDT
-164 QLNDAATATWLAD
+164 ATADWLDD

-194 LSITPHQD
+194 VSVTPNQD

-268 FENEIDTLRWQNP
+268 FDNEIDTLRWQNP
-281 YVDVDGFDTWG
+281 YVADADGNGFDTWSV
-292 WTGNAKDYNVAQ
+292 DHNVAA

-319 SLALGVDLPLAS
+319 SLALGIDLPMAS
-331 RLSTMV
+331 RLNATL

-347 LLPYSTTDFGS
+347 LLPYSTSDFGS
-358 ATAWDS
+358 ATEFGS
-364 TAGLPRVN
+364 TAELPRVN
-372 ADTEIETLLFNA
+372 ADAEMDTTMFNA
-384 DYSINPIERLNLRAF
+384 DYSINPIDRLNLRAF
-399 VRYYEMDN
+399 VRYYELDN
-407 NTPQSQWDYIT
+407 KTPQNNWWYVT
-418 SDTVDTSGDPSY
+418 SDTITATNAAAGDTTEVN
-430 KNERV
+430 KRV
-435 NLAYSFEQT
+435 NLAYSYDQT
-444 NYGLDTS
+444 NYGLETS

-460 LGLGYEREDIDRDYR
+460 LGLGYEREDIDREFR
-475 EANTEEDMFKAS
+475 EANTEENKFKGS
-487 MKTRPTDWLTL
+487 VKTRPTDWLTL

-505 DRDGSDYNNTVT
+505 DRDGGDYNNTVT
-517 AQSYWYALAD
+517 AQSYWGVPTTV
-527 AGTDRDNPQFT
+527 GTTAFSENPANS

-558 DIAATVMPTAGMDLT
+558 DLAATVMPTEGLDLT

-582 YASGVAATQ
+582 YASGVAPVQ
-591 PLLASGIGVAAG
+591 PLLASGNGEDAA
-603 DDTATTP
+603 DDIAVTP
-610 GDQLGLLESKT
+610 GSQLGLLETKT
-621 HRYALDASYAA
+621 RRYALDVSYAA
-632 SERLTLNAFGSRETI
+632 TERLNLNAFGSRETI
-647 ESTQRGMEF
+647 ESTQRGLEF
-656 NENNKMNPT
+656 NEGNKLDPT
-665 NVATTNDLGPW
+665 DVAATNDLGPW

-685 VTEDKTNTIGIG
+685 VTDDKTNTIGIG
-697 AGYEIIP
+697 AGYELIP
-704 GTLRFATDYTY
+704 GKLRLAADYTY

-721 IEYSGFGSVATGN
+721 IEYSGFGTQSSATPSTTLADN
-734 AGDGGTDPLPDPNNA
+734 TQYA
-749 FAFSSPP
+749 FRSPE

-770 YQFVKNLIFGVHY
+770 YQFVKNLVCGVHY

-791 DWMQEANTPWAESVG
+791 DWMQEANTPWYESVG

-815 DDQST
+815 DATST

-830 SYLGPSYE
+830 SYLGPGYE

>member
-1 MIMKKTYALAS
+1 MKKTYALAS
-12 LLLLAPMVAQAQEE
+12 LLLLAPVVAQAQEE
-26 AKIESSGEVTVGV
+26 GKIESSGEITVGI
-39 RQVDVDPDSSKFNEY
+39 QQMDVDPDSSKFNKN
-54 RDIDDGFYLDTFEFG
+54 RDLEDGFNLYDLWFG
-69 VMDPTTARYL
+69 LVDPNNGRYL
-79 DFQGKNVLKDDQSLR
+79 DFQGTNLLQDDQSIR
-94 FGFGSY
+94 FGFGNY
-100 GSWNFVIDR
+100 GSWGVVIDR

-117 NKAMTP
+117 NKARTP
-123 YIDQGNGLLTL
+123 YIDQGGGLLTL
-134 PSTSPIPNTILRP
+134 PSTAPIPNTNLVP
-147 SAGEADGDPL
+147 SAA
-157 VANDGVL
+157 
-164 QLNDAATATWLAD
+164 QLTANDAATATWLST
-177 TLHGIEL
+177 TLHGVEL

-194 LSITPHQD
+194 ISITPHQD

-268 FENEIDTLRWQNP
+268 FENDIDTLRWQNP
-281 YVDVDGFDTWG
+281 YVADVDGNGYDTW
-292 WTGNAKDYNVAQ
+292 NAAHNIAS

-309 LAPDNRYQNV
+309 LAPDNRYQNA
-319 SLALGVDLPLAS
+319 SLALGFDLPMAS
-331 RLSTMV
+331 RLSATV
-337 AYGMMEQDET
+337 AYGLMEQDET
-347 LLPYSTTDFGS
+347 LLPYSTSSLGS
-358 ATAWDS
+358 ATAFDS
-364 TAGLPRVN
+364 TGILPRTN
-372 ADTEIETLLFNA
+372 ADAEIDTLLFNA

-399 VRYYEMDN
+399 VRYYDLDN
-407 NTPQSQWDYIT
+407 KTPQSNWWYVTD
-418 SDTVDTSGDPSY
+418 DTRGTGNPSY
-430 KNERV
+430 KNKRV
-435 NLAYSFEQT
+435 NLAYSFDQM

-460 LGLGYEREDIDRDYR
+460 LGLGYEREDIDREFR
-475 EANTEEDMFKAS
+475 EANTEEDMLKAS
-487 MKTRPTDWLTL
+487 LKTRPTDWLTL

-505 DRDGSDYNNTVT
+505 DRDGGEYNNTVT
-517 AQSYWYALAD
+517 AQSYWYSLAD
-527 AGTDRDNPQFT
+527 AGADRDNPQFT

-558 DIAATVMPTAGMDLT
+558 DLAATVMPMAGLDLT
-573 ASYRYRNDD
+573 GSYRYRKDD
-582 YASGVAATQ
+582 YASGVTATQ

-603 DDTATTP
+603 DDTAATP

-621 HRYALDASYAA
+621 QRYALDISYAA
-632 SERLTLNAFGSRETI
+632 TERLNLNAFGSRETI
-647 ESTQRGMEF
+647 ESTQRGLEF

-665 NVATTNDLGPW
+665 AVSGAAELGPW
-676 TRASSQWMA
+676 TRTTSQWMA
-685 VTEDKTNTIGIG
+685 VTDDKTNTIGVG
-697 AGYEIIP
+697 AGFEIIP

-721 IEYSGFGSVATGN
+721 IDYSGFGTQSSLN
-734 AGDGGTDPLPDPNNA
+734 PDNTLA
-749 FAFSSPP
+749 DTHEFAFRNPE

-770 YQFVKNLIFGVHY
+770 YQFVKNLVFGLHY

-791 DWMQEANTPWAESVG
+791 DWMQEADTPWVESVG

-815 DDQST
+815 DATST

>member
-1 MIMKKTYALAS
+1 MKKTYALAS
-12 LLLLAPMVAQAQEE
+12 LLLLAPVVAQAQEE
-26 AKIESSGEVTVGV
+26 KKIESSGEVTVGI
-39 RQVDVDPDSSKFNEY
+39 QQMDVDPDSSKFNKN
-54 RDIDDGFYLDTFEFG
+54 RDLEDGFNLYDLWFG
-69 VMDPTTARYL
+69 LVDPNNGRYL
-79 DFQGKNVLKDDQSLR
+79 DFQGTNLLQDDQSIR
-94 FGFGSY
+94 FGFGNY
-100 GSWNFVIDR
+100 GSWGVVIDR

-117 NKAMTP
+117 NKARTP

-134 PSTSPIPNTILRP
+134 PSTAPIPNTK
-147 SAGEADGDPL
+147 L
-157 VANDGVL
+157 VPTAAEL
-164 QLNDAATATWLAD
+164 TANDAATATWLST
-177 TLHGIEL
+177 TLHGVEL

-194 LSITPHQD
+194 ISITPHQD

-246 LKFEAEYNRPTYQ
+246 LKFEAEYNQPTYQ

-268 FENEIDTLRWQNP
+268 FENEIDTLRWKNP
-281 YVDVDGFDTWG
+281 YLADVDGNGYDTW
-292 WTGNAKDYNVAQ
+292 NAAHNIAS

-309 LAPDNRYQNV
+309 LEPDNRYQNA
-319 SLALGVDLPLAS
+319 SLALGFDLPMAS
-331 RLSTMV
+331 RLSATV
-337 AYGMMEQDET
+337 AYGLMEQDET
-347 LLPYSTTDFGS
+347 LLPYSTSSLGS
-358 ATAWDS
+358 ATAFDS
-364 TAGLPRVN
+364 TGILPRTN
-372 ADTEIETLLFNA
+372 ADAEIDTLLFNA

-399 VRYYEMDN
+399 VRYYDLDN
-407 NTPQSQWDYIT
+407 KTPQSNWWYVTD
-418 SDTVDTSGDPSY
+418 DTRGTGNPSY
-430 KNERV
+430 KNKRV
-435 NLAYSFEQT
+435 NLAYSFDQT

-460 LGLGYEREDIDRDYR
+460 LGLGYEREDIDREFR
-475 EANTEEDMFKAS
+475 EANTEENMLKAS
-487 MKTRPTDWLTL
+487 VKTRPTDWLTL

-505 DRDGSDYNNTVT
+505 DRDGGDYNNTVT

-527 AGTDRDNPQFT
+527 AGADRDNPQFT

-552 RERDQF
+552 RERDQL
-558 DIAATVMPTAGMDLT
+558 DLAATVMPTAGMDLT

-582 YASGVAATQ
+582 YASGVTATQ

-603 DDTATTP
+603 DDTASTP

-621 HRYALDASYAA
+621 HRYALDISYAA
-632 SERLTLNAFGSRETI
+632 TERLTLNAFGSRETI
-647 ESTQRGMEF
+647 ESTQRGLEY

-665 NVATTNDLGPW
+665 ALGAVELGPW
-676 TRASSQWMA
+676 TRTTSQWMA
-685 VTEDKTNTIGIG
+685 VTDDKTNTIGFG
-697 AGYEIIP
+697 AGFEIIP
-704 GTLRFATDYTY
+704 GTLRLATDYTY

-721 IEYSGFGSVATGN
+721 IEYSGFGTQSSVN
-734 AGDGGTDPLPDPNNA
+734 PDNTLA
-749 FAFSSPP
+749 DTHEFAFRDPE

-770 YQFVKNLIFGVHY
+770 YQFVKNLVFGLHY

-791 DWMQEANTPWAESVG
+791 DWMQEADTPWFESVG

-815 DDQST
+815 DATST

>member
-12 LLLLAPMVAQAQEE
+12 LLLLAPVVAQAQEE
-26 AKIESSGEVTVGV
+26 AKIESSGEVTVGI
-39 RQVDVDPDSSKFNEY
+39 QQMDVDQDSSKFNKN
-54 RDIDDGFYLDTFEFG
+54 RDLEDGFNLYDLWFG
-69 VMDPTTARYL
+69 LVDPNNGRYL
-79 DFQGKNVLKDDQSLR
+79 DFQGTNLLQDDQSIR
-94 FGFGSY
+94 FGFGNY
-100 GSWNFVIDR
+100 GSWGVVIDR

-117 NKAMTP
+117 NKAKTP

-134 PSTSPIPNTILRP
+134 PSTAPIPNTNLVP
-147 SAGEADGDPL
+147 SAA
-157 VANDGVL
+157 
-164 QLNDAATATWLAD
+164 QLTANDAATATWLST
-177 TLHGIEL
+177 TLHGVEL

-194 LSITPHQD
+194 ISITPHQD

-246 LKFEAEYNRPTYQ
+246 LKFEAEYNQPTYQ

-281 YVDVDGFDTWG
+281 YVADVDGNGYDTW
-292 WTGNAKDYNVAQ
+292 NAAYNIAS

-309 LAPDNRYQNV
+309 LAPDNRYQNA
-319 SLALGVDLPLAS
+319 SLALGFDLPMAS
-331 RLSTMV
+331 RLSATV
-337 AYGMMEQDET
+337 AYGLMEQDET
-347 LLPYSTTDFGS
+347 LLPYSTSSLGS
-358 ATAWDS
+358 ATAFDS
-364 TAGLPRVN
+364 TGILPRTN
-372 ADTEIETLLFNA
+372 ADAEIDTLLFNA

-399 VRYYEMDN
+399 VRYYDLDN
-407 NTPQSQWDYIT
+407 KTPQSNWWYVTD
-418 SDTVDTSGDPSY
+418 DTRGTGNPSY
-430 KNERV
+430 KNKRV
-435 NLAYSFEQT
+435 SLAYSFDQM

-460 LGLGYEREDIDRDYR
+460 LGLGYEREDIDREYR
-475 EANTEEDMFKAS
+475 EANTEENMLKAS
-487 MKTRPTDWLTL
+487 LKTRPTDWLTV

-505 DRDGSDYNNTVT
+505 DRDGGDYNNTVT

-527 AGTDRDNPQFT
+527 AGTDRDNPQFS

-558 DIAATVMPTAGMDLT
+558 DLAATVMPKAGLDIT
-573 ASYRYRNDD
+573 GSYRYRKDD
-582 YASGVAATQ
+582 YASNVAPTQ
-591 PLLASGIGVAAG
+591 PLLASGLGEDPTDNDEI
-603 DDTATTP
+603 TP

-621 HRYALDASYAA
+621 QRYALDVSYAA
-632 SERLTLNAFGSRETI
+632 TERLTLNAFGSRETI

-656 NENNKMNPT
+656 NENNKLDPT
-665 NVATTNDLGPW
+665 DIAGTNDLGPW

-685 VTEDKTNTIGIG
+685 VTDDKTNTVGVG
-697 AGYEIIP
+697 VGYEIIP
-704 GTLRFATDYTY
+704 GTLRLATDYTY

-721 IEYSGFGSVATGN
+721 IEYSGFGTLSSADPSVILADDTQY
-734 AGDGGTDPLPDPNNA
+734 A
-749 FAFSSPP
+749 FRSPE

-770 YQFVKNLIFGVHY
+770 YQFVKNLVFGLHY

-791 DWMQEANTPWAESVG
+791 DWMQESDTPWFESVG

-815 DDQST
+815 DATST

>member
-12 LLLLAPMVAQAQEE
+12 LLLLAPVVAQAQEE
-26 AKIESSGEVTVGV
+26 GKIESSGEITVGI
-39 RQVDVDPDSSKFNEY
+39 QQMDVDPDSSKFNKN
-54 RDIDDGFYLDTFEFG
+54 RDLEDGFNLYDLWFG
-69 VMDPTTARYL
+69 LVDPNNGRYL
-79 DFQGKNVLKDDQSLR
+79 DFQGTNLLQDDQSIR
-94 FGFGSY
+94 FGFGNY
-100 GSWNFVIDR
+100 GSWGVVIDR

-117 NKAMTP
+117 NKARTP
-123 YIDQGNGLLTL
+123 YIDQGGGLLTL
-134 PSTSPIPNTILRP
+134 PSTAPIPNTNLVP
-147 SAGEADGDPL
+147 SAA
-157 VANDGVL
+157 
-164 QLNDAATATWLAD
+164 QLTANDAATATWLST
-177 TLHGIEL
+177 TLHGVEL

-194 LSITPHQD
+194 ISITPHQD

-268 FENEIDTLRWQNP
+268 FENDIDTLRWQNP
-281 YVDVDGFDTWG
+281 YVADVDGNGYDTW
-292 WTGNAKDYNVAQ
+292 NAAHNIAS

-309 LAPDNRYQNV
+309 LAPDNRYQNA
-319 SLALGVDLPLAS
+319 SLALGFDLPMAS
-331 RLSTMV
+331 RLSATV
-337 AYGMMEQDET
+337 AYGLMEQDET
-347 LLPYSTTDFGS
+347 LLPYSTSSLGS
-358 ATAWDS
+358 ATAFDS
-364 TAGLPRVN
+364 TGILPRTN
-372 ADTEIETLLFNA
+372 ADAEIDTLLFNA

-399 VRYYEMDN
+399 VRYYDLDN
-407 NTPQSQWDYIT
+407 KTPQSNWWYVTD
-418 SDTVDTSGDPSY
+418 DTRGTGNPSY
-430 KNERV
+430 KNKRV
-435 NLAYSFEQT
+435 NLAYSFDQM

-460 LGLGYEREDIDRDYR
+460 LGLGYEREDIDREFR
-475 EANTEEDMFKAS
+475 EANTEEDMLKAS
-487 MKTRPTDWLTL
+487 LKTRPTDWLTL

-505 DRDGSDYNNTVT
+505 DRDGGEYNNTVT
-517 AQSYWYALAD
+517 AQSYWYSLAD
-527 AGTDRDNPQFT
+527 AGADRDNPQFT

-558 DIAATVMPTAGMDLT
+558 DLAATVMPMAGLDLT
-573 ASYRYRNDD
+573 GSYRYRKDD
-582 YASGVAATQ
+582 YASGVTATQ

-603 DDTATTP
+603 DDTAATP

-621 HRYALDASYAA
+621 QRYALDISYAA
-632 SERLTLNAFGSRETI
+632 TERLNLNAFGSRETI
-647 ESTQRGMEF
+647 ESTQRGLEF

-665 NVATTNDLGPW
+665 AVSGAAELGPW
-676 TRASSQWMA
+676 TRTTSQWMA
-685 VTEDKTNTIGIG
+685 VTDDKTNTIGVG
-697 AGYEIIP
+697 AGFEIIP

-721 IEYSGFGSVATGN
+721 IDYSGFGTQSSLN
-734 AGDGGTDPLPDPNNA
+734 PDNTLA
-749 FAFSSPP
+749 DTHEFAFRNPE

-770 YQFVKNLIFGVHY
+770 YQFVKNLVFGLHY

-791 DWMQEANTPWAESVG
+791 DWMQEADTPWVESVG

-815 DDQST
+815 DATST

>member
-1 MIMKKTYALAS
+1 MKKTYALAS
-12 LLLLAPMVAQAQEE
+12 LLLLAPVVAQAQEE
-26 AKIESSGEVTVGV
+26 KKIESSGEVTLGAVQGKG
-39 RQVDVDPDSSKFNEY
+39 DDSSKFNKN
-54 RDIDDGFYLDTFEFG
+54 RDIEDGFNLYDLWFG
-69 VMDPTTARYL
+69 LVDPNNGRYL
-79 DFQGKNVLKDDQSLR
+79 DFQGTNLLQDDQSIR

-100 GSWNFVIDR
+100 GSWGVVIDR

-117 NKAMTP
+117 NKARTP

-134 PSTSPIPNTILRP
+134 PSTAPIPNTNLVP
-147 SAGEADGDPL
+147 SAA
-157 VANDGVL
+157 
-164 QLNDAATATWLAD
+164 QLTANDAATATWLST
-177 TLHGIEL
+177 TLHGVEL

-194 LSITPHQD
+194 VSVTPNQD

-268 FENEIDTLRWQNP
+268 FENNIDTLRWQNP
-281 YVDVDGFDTWG
+281 YVADADGGGYDFWESGAT
-292 WTGNAKDYNVAQ
+292 DYNVAG
-304 FGQRA
+304 FGQRT
-309 LAPDNRYQNV
+309 LAPDNRYQNA
-319 SLALGVDLPLAS
+319 SLALGFDLPMAS
-331 RLSTMV
+331 RLSTTV

-347 LLPYSTTDFGS
+347 LLPYSTSTLGS
-358 ATAWDS
+358 ATAFGS
-364 TAGLPRVN
+364 TGILPRTT
-372 ADTEIETLLFNA
+372 ADAEIETLLFNA

-399 VRYYEMDN
+399 VRYYDLN
-407 NTPQSQWDYIT
+407 NKTAQNNWWYVT
-418 SDTVDTSGDPSY
+418 SDTVSTSGNPNY
-430 KNERV
+430 KNKRV
-435 NLAYSFEQT
+435 NMAYSYDQM
-444 NYGLDTS
+444 NYGLETA

-460 LGLGYEREDIDRDYR
+460 LGLGYEREDIDREFR
-475 EANTEEDMFKAS
+475 EANTEENILKAS
-487 MKTRPTDWLTL
+487 VKTRPTDWLTV

-505 DRDGSDYNNTVT
+505 DRDGGDYNNTVT

-538 FSNHPDMRKFDVSD
+538 FSNHPDMRRFDVSD

-558 DIAATVMPTAGMDLT
+558 DLAATVMPTAGMDLT

-603 DDTATTP
+603 DDTASTP

-621 HRYALDASYAA
+621 HRYALDVSYAA
-632 SERLTLNAFGSRETI
+632 TERLTLNAFGSRETI
-647 ESTQRGMEF
+647 ESTQRGLEF

-665 NVATTNDLGPW
+665 AVLGTAELGPW
-676 TRASSQWMA
+676 TRTTSQWMA
-685 VTEDKTNTIGIG
+685 VTDDKTNTIGLG
-697 AGYEIIP
+697 AGFEIIP
-704 GTLRFATDYTY
+704 GKLRLATDYTY

-721 IEYSGFGSVATGN
+721 IEYSGFGTQSSVN
-734 AGDGGTDPLPDPNNA
+734 PDNTLA
-749 FAFSSPP
+749 DTHEFAFRNPE

-770 YQFVKNLIFGVHY
+770 YQFVKNLVAGVHY

-791 DWMQEANTPWAESVG
+791 DWMQEANTPWVESVG

-815 DDQST
+815 DATST

>member
-1 MIMKKTYALAS
+1 MKKTYALAS
-12 LLLLAPMVAQAQEE
+12 LLLLAPVVAQAQEE
-26 AKIESSGEVTVGV
+26 GKIESSGEITVGI
-39 RQVDVDPDSSKFNEY
+39 QQMDVDPDSSKFNKN
-54 RDIDDGFYLDTFEFG
+54 RDLEDGFNLYDLWFG
-69 VMDPTTARYL
+69 LVDPNNGRYL
-79 DFQGKNVLKDDQSLR
+79 DFQGTNLLQDDQSIR
-94 FGFGSY
+94 FGFGNY
-100 GSWNFVIDR
+100 GSWGVVIDR

-117 NKAMTP
+117 NKARTP
-123 YIDQGNGLLTL
+123 YIDQGGGLLTL
-134 PSTSPIPNTILRP
+134 PSTAPIPNTNLVP
-147 SAGEADGDPL
+147 SAA
-157 VANDGVL
+157 
-164 QLNDAATATWLAD
+164 QLTANDAATATWLST
-177 TLHGIEL
+177 TLHGVEL

-194 LSITPHQD
+194 ISITPHQD

-281 YVDVDGFDTWG
+281 YVADVDGNGYDTW
-292 WTGNAKDYNVAQ
+292 NAAYNIAG

-309 LAPDNRYQNV
+309 LAPDNRYQNA
-319 SLALGVDLPLAS
+319 SLALGFDLPMAS
-331 RLSTMV
+331 RLSATV
-337 AYGMMEQDET
+337 AYGLMEQDET
-347 LLPYSTTDFGS
+347 LLPYSTSSLGS
-358 ATAWDS
+358 ATAFDS
-364 TAGLPRVN
+364 TGILPRTN
-372 ADTEIETLLFNA
+372 ADAEIDTLLFNA

-399 VRYYEMDN
+399 VRYYDLDN
-407 NTPQSQWDYIT
+407 KTPQSNWWYVTD
-418 SDTVDTSGDPSY
+418 DTRGTGNPSY
-430 KNERV
+430 KNKRV
-435 NLAYSFEQT
+435 NLAYSFDQM

-460 LGLGYEREDIDRDYR
+460 LGLGYEREDIDREFR
-475 EANTEEDMFKAS
+475 EANTEEDMLKAS
-487 MKTRPTDWLTL
+487 LKTRPTDWLTL

-505 DRDGSDYNNTVT
+505 DRDGGEYNNTVT
-517 AQSYWYALAD
+517 AQSYWYSLAD
-527 AGTDRDNPQFT
+527 AGADRDNPQFT

-558 DIAATVMPTAGMDLT
+558 DLAATVMPMAGLDLT
-573 ASYRYRNDD
+573 GSYRYRKDD
-582 YASGVAATQ
+582 YASGVTATQ

-603 DDTATTP
+603 DDTAATP

-621 HRYALDASYAA
+621 QRYALDISYAA
-632 SERLTLNAFGSRETI
+632 TERLNLNAFGSRETI
-647 ESTQRGMEF
+647 ESTQRGLEF

-665 NVATTNDLGPW
+665 AVSGAAELGPW
-676 TRASSQWMA
+676 TRTTSQWMA
-685 VTEDKTNTIGIG
+685 VTDDKTNTIGVG
-697 AGYEIIP
+697 AGFEIIP

-721 IEYSGFGSVATGN
+721 IDYSGFGTQSSVN
-734 AGDGGTDPLPDPNNA
+734 PDNTLA
-749 FAFSSPP
+749 DTHEFAFRNPE

-770 YQFVKNLIFGVHY
+770 YQFVKNLVFGLHY

-791 DWMQEANTPWAESVG
+791 DWMQEADTPWAESVG

-815 DDQST
+815 DATST

>member
-12 LLLLAPMVAQAQEE
+12 LLLLAPVVAQAQEE
-26 AKIESSGEVTVGV
+26 AKIESSGEVTVGI
-39 RQVDVDPDSSKFNEY
+39 QQMDVDPDSSKFNKN
-54 RDIDDGFYLDTFEFG
+54 RDLEDGFNLYDLWFG
-69 VMDPTTARYL
+69 LVDPNNGRYL
-79 DFQGKNVLKDDQSLR
+79 DFQGENLLRDDQSIR
-94 FGFGSY
+94 FGFGNY
-100 GSWNFVIDR
+100 GSWGVVIDR

-117 NKAMTP
+117 NKARTP
-123 YIDQGNGLLTL
+123 YIDQGGGLLTL
-134 PSTSPIPNTILRP
+134 PSTAPIPTTN
-147 SAGEADGDPL
+147 L
-157 VANDGVL
+157 VPTAA
-164 QLNDAATATWLAD
+164 QLTANDAATATWLST
-177 TLHGIEL
+177 TLHGVDL

-194 LSITPHQD
+194 ISITPHQD

-281 YVDVDGFDTWG
+281 YVADVDGNGYDTW
-292 WTGNAKDYNVAQ
+292 NAAYNIAG

-309 LAPDNRYQNV
+309 LAPDNRYQNA
-319 SLALGVDLPLAS
+319 SLALGFDLPMAS
-331 RLSTMV
+331 RLSATV
-337 AYGMMEQDET
+337 AYGKMEQDET
-347 LLPYSTTDFGS
+347 LLPYSTSSLGS
-358 ATAWDS
+358 ATAFDS
-364 TAGLPRVN
+364 TGILPRTN
-372 ADTEIETLLFNA
+372 ADAEIDTLLFNA

-399 VRYYEMDN
+399 VRYYDLDN
-407 NTPQSQWDYIT
+407 KTPESNWWYVTD
-418 SDTVDTSGDPSY
+418 DTRGTGNPSY
-430 KNERV
+430 KNKRV
-435 NLAYSFEQT
+435 SLAYSFDQM

-460 LGLGYEREDIDRDYR
+460 LGLGYEREDIDREFR
-475 EANTEEDMFKAS
+475 EANTEEDMIKAS
-487 MKTRPTDWLTL
+487 LKTRPTDWLTV

-505 DRDGSDYNNTVT
+505 DRDGGEYNNTVT
-517 AQSYWYALAD
+517 AQSYWYSLAD
-527 AGTDRDNPQFT
+527 AGADRDNPQFT

-558 DIAATVMPTAGMDLT
+558 DLAATVMPMAGLDLT
-573 ASYRYRNDD
+573 GSYRYRKDD
-582 YASGVAATQ
+582 YASGVTATQ

-603 DDTATTP
+603 DDTAATP

-621 HRYALDASYAA
+621 QRYALDISYAA
-632 SERLTLNAFGSRETI
+632 TERLNLNAFGSRETI
-647 ESTQRGMEF
+647 ESTQRGLEF

-665 NVATTNDLGPW
+665 AVSGAAELGPW
-676 TRASSQWMA
+676 TRTTSQWMA
-685 VTEDKTNTIGIG
+685 VTDDKTNTIGVG
-697 AGYEIIP
+697 AGFEIIP

-721 IEYSGFGSVATGN
+721 IDYSGFGTQSSVN
-734 AGDGGTDPLPDPNNA
+734 PDNTLA
-749 FAFSSPP
+749 DTHEFAFRNPE

-770 YQFVKNLIFGVHY
+770 YQFVKNLVFGLHY

-791 DWMQEANTPWAESVG
+791 DWMQEADTPWVESVG

-815 DDQST
+815 DATST

>member
-1 MIMKKTYALAS
+1 MKKTYALAS
-12 LLLLAPMVAQAQEE
+12 LLLLAPVVAQAQEE
-26 AKIESSGEVTVGV
+26 AKIESSGEITVGI
-39 RQVDVDPDSSKFNEY
+39 QQMDVDPDSSKFNKN
-54 RDIDDGFYLDTFEFG
+54 RDLEDGFNLYDLWFG
-69 VMDPTTARYL
+69 LVDPNNGRYL
-79 DFQGKNVLKDDQSLR
+79 DFQGENLLRDDQSIR

-100 GSWNFVIDR
+100 GSWGVVIDR

-117 NKAMTP
+117 NKARTP
-123 YIDQGNGLLTL
+123 YIDQGGGLLTL
-134 PSTSPIPNTILRP
+134 PSTAPIPNTNLVP
-147 SAGEADGDPL
+147 SAA
-157 VANDGVL
+157 
-164 QLNDAATATWLAD
+164 QLTANDAATATWLST
-177 TLHGIEL
+177 TLHGVEL

-194 LSITPHQD
+194 ISITPHQD

-281 YVDVDGFDTWG
+281 YVADVDGNGYDTW
-292 WTGNAKDYNVAQ
+292 NAAYNIAG

-309 LAPDNRYQNV
+309 LAPDNRYQNA
-319 SLALGVDLPLAS
+319 SLALGFDLPMAS
-331 RLSTMV
+331 RLSATV
-337 AYGMMEQDET
+337 AYGKMEQDET
-347 LLPYSTTDFGS
+347 LLPYSTSSLGS
-358 ATAWDS
+358 ATAFDS
-364 TAGLPRVN
+364 TGILPRTN
-372 ADTEIETLLFNA
+372 ADAEIDTLLFNA

-399 VRYYEMDN
+399 VRYYDLDN
-407 NTPQSQWDYIT
+407 KTPESNWWYVTD
-418 SDTVDTSGDPSY
+418 DTRGTGNPSY
-430 KNERV
+430 KNKRV
-435 NLAYSFEQT
+435 NLAYSFDQM

-460 LGLGYEREDIDRDYR
+460 LGLGYEREDIDREFR
-475 EANTEEDMFKAS
+475 EANTEEDMLKAS
-487 MKTRPTDWLTL
+487 LKTRPTDWLTL

-505 DRDGSDYNNTVT
+505 DRDGGEYNNTVT
-517 AQSYWYALAD
+517 AQSYWYSLAD
-527 AGTDRDNPQFT
+527 AGADRDNPQFT

-558 DIAATVMPTAGMDLT
+558 DLAATVMPMAGLDLT
-573 ASYRYRNDD
+573 GSYRYRKDD
-582 YASGVAATQ
+582 YASGVTATQ

-603 DDTATTP
+603 DDTAATP

-621 HRYALDASYAA
+621 QRYALDISYAA
-632 SERLTLNAFGSRETI
+632 TERLNLNAFGSRETI
-647 ESTQRGMEF
+647 ESTQRGLEF

-665 NVATTNDLGPW
+665 AVSGAAELGPW
-676 TRASSQWMA
+676 TRTTSQWMA
-685 VTEDKTNTIGIG
+685 VTDDKTNTIGVG
-697 AGYEIIP
+697 AGFEIIP

-721 IEYSGFGSVATGN
+721 IDYSGFGTQSSLN
-734 AGDGGTDPLPDPNNA
+734 PDNTLA
-749 FAFSSPP
+749 DTHEFAFRNPE

-770 YQFVKNLIFGVHY
+770 YQFVKNLVFGLHY

-791 DWMQEANTPWAESVG
+791 DWMQEADTPWVESVG

-815 DDQST
+815 DATST

>member
-1 MIMKKTYALAS
+1 MKKTYALAS
-12 LLLLAPMVAQAQEE
+12 LLLLAPVVAQAQEE
-26 AKIESSGEVTVGV
+26 GKIESSGEITVGI
-39 RQVDVDPDSSKFNEY
+39 QQMDVDPDSSKFNKN
-54 RDIDDGFYLDTFEFG
+54 RDLDDGFNLYDLWFG
-69 VMDPTTARYL
+69 LVDPNNGRYL
-79 DFQGKNVLKDDQSLR
+79 DFQGENLLRDDQSIR

-100 GSWNFVIDR
+100 GSWGVVIDR

-117 NKAMTP
+117 NKARTP
-123 YIDQGNGLLTL
+123 YIDQGGGLLTL
-134 PSTSPIPNTILRP
+134 PSTAPIPNTNLAP
-147 SAGEADGDPL
+147 TTAQATAGMLTD
-157 VANDGVL
+157 
-164 QLNDAATATWLAD
+164 NDAATATWLST
-177 TLHGIEL
+177 TLHGVEL

-194 LSITPHQD
+194 ISITPHQD

-215 GSNLTYGPIG
+215 GSNLTYGAIG

-246 LKFEAEYNRPTYQ
+246 LKFEAEYNQPTYQ

-268 FENEIDTLRWQNP
+268 FENDIDTLRWQNP
-281 YVDVDGFDTWG
+281 YVADVDGNGYDTW
-292 WTGNAKDYNVAQ
+292 NAAHNIAS

-309 LAPDNRYQNV
+309 LAPDNRYQNA
-319 SLALGVDLPLAS
+319 SLALGFDLPMAS
-331 RLSTMV
+331 RLSATV
-337 AYGMMEQDET
+337 AYGLMEQDET
-347 LLPYSTTDFGS
+347 LLPYSTSSLGS
-358 ATAWDS
+358 ATAFDS
-364 TAGLPRVN
+364 TGILPRTN
-372 ADTEIETLLFNA
+372 ADAEIDTLLFNA

-399 VRYYEMDN
+399 VRYYDLDN
-407 NTPQSQWDYIT
+407 KTPQSNWWYVTD
-418 SDTVDTSGDPSY
+418 DTRGTGNPSY
-430 KNERV
+430 KNKRV
-435 NLAYSFEQT
+435 NLAYSFDQM

-460 LGLGYEREDIDRDYR
+460 LGLGYEREDIDREFR
-475 EANTEEDMFKAS
+475 EANTEEDMLKAS
-487 MKTRPTDWLTL
+487 LKTRPTDWLTL

-505 DRDGSDYNNTVT
+505 DRDGGEYNNTVT
-517 AQSYWYALAD
+517 AQSYWYSLAD
-527 AGTDRDNPQFT
+527 AGADRDNPQFT

-558 DIAATVMPTAGMDLT
+558 DLAATVMPMAGLDLT
-573 ASYRYRNDD
+573 GSYRYRKDD
-582 YASGVAATQ
+582 YASGVTATQ

-603 DDTATTP
+603 DDTAATP

-621 HRYALDASYAA
+621 QRYALDISYAA
-632 SERLTLNAFGSRETI
+632 TERLNLNAFGSRETI
-647 ESTQRGMEF
+647 ESTQRGLEF

-665 NVATTNDLGPW
+665 AVSGAAELGPW
-676 TRASSQWMA
+676 TRTTSQWMA
-685 VTEDKTNTIGIG
+685 VTDDKTNTIGVG
-697 AGYEIIP
+697 AGFEIIP

-721 IEYSGFGSVATGN
+721 IDYSGFGTQSSLN
-734 AGDGGTDPLPDPNNA
+734 PDNTLA
-749 FAFSSPP
+749 DTHEFAFRNPE

-770 YQFVKNLIFGVHY
+770 YQFVKNLVFGLHY

-791 DWMQEANTPWAESVG
+791 DWMQEADTPWVESVG

-815 DDQST
+815 DATST

>member
-1 MIMKKTYALAS
+1 MKKTYALAS
-12 LLLLAPMVAQAQEE
+12 LLLLAPVVAQAQEE
-26 AKIESSGEVTVGV
+26 AKIESSGEVTVGI
-39 RQVDVDPDSSKFNEY
+39 QQMDVDPDSSKFNKN
-54 RDIDDGFYLDTFEFG
+54 RDLEDGFNLYDLWFG
-69 VMDPTTARYL
+69 LVDPNNGRYL
-79 DFQGKNVLKDDQSLR
+79 DFQGTNLLQDDQSIR
-94 FGFGSY
+94 FGFGNY
-100 GSWNFVIDR
+100 GSWGVVIDR

-117 NKAMTP
+117 NKAKTP

-134 PSTSPIPNTILRP
+134 PSTSPIPNTNLAP
-147 SAGEADGDPL
+147 TAAQAAAGMLTD
-157 VANDGVL
+157 
-164 QLNDAATATWLAD
+164 NDAATATWLST
-177 TLHGIEL
+177 TLHGVEL

-194 LSITPHQD
+194 ISITPHQD

-281 YVDVDGFDTWG
+281 YVADVDGNGYDTW
-292 WTGNAKDYNVAQ
+292 NAAHNIAS

-309 LAPDNRYQNV
+309 LAPDNRYQNA
-319 SLALGVDLPLAS
+319 SLALGFDLPMAS
-331 RLSTMV
+331 RLSATV
-337 AYGMMEQDET
+337 AYGLMEQDET
-347 LLPYSTTDFGS
+347 LLPYSTSSLGS
-358 ATAWDS
+358 ATAFDS
-364 TAGLPRVN
+364 TGILPRTN
-372 ADTEIETLLFNA
+372 ADAEIDTLLFNA

-399 VRYYEMDN
+399 VRYYDLDN
-407 NTPQSQWDYIT
+407 KTPQSNWWYVTD
-418 SDTVDTSGDPSY
+418 DTRGTGNPSY
-430 KNERV
+430 KNKRV
-435 NLAYSFEQT
+435 NLAYSFDQT

-460 LGLGYEREDIDRDYR
+460 LGLGYEREDIDREFR
-475 EANTEEDMFKAS
+475 EANTEENMLKAS
-487 MKTRPTDWLTL
+487 LKTRPTDWLTL

-505 DRDGSDYNNTVT
+505 DRDGGDYNNTVT

-527 AGTDRDNPQFT
+527 AGTDRDNPQFS

-558 DIAATVMPTAGMDLT
+558 DLAATVMPKAGLDLT
-573 ASYRYRNDD
+573 ASYRYRKDD

-591 PLLASGIGVAAG
+591 PLLASGLGVTADDDAAS
-603 DDTATTP
+603 TP

-621 HRYALDASYAA
+621 QRYALDVSYAA
-632 SERLTLNAFGSRETI
+632 TKRLTLNAFGSRETI
-647 ESTQRGMEF
+647 ESTQRGMEY
-656 NENNKMNPT
+656 NENYKLNPISYVPSLAT
-665 NVATTNDLGPW
+665 NELGNW
-676 TRASSQWMA
+676 TRETSQWMA
-685 VTEDKTNTIGIG
+685 VTDDKTNTIGLG
-697 AGYEIIP
+697 VGYEIIP
-704 GTLRFATDYTY
+704 GKLRLATDYTY

-721 IEYSGFGSVATGN
+721 IEYSGFGTLSAVN
-734 AGDGGTDPLPDPNNA
+734 PDNTLA
-749 FAFSSPP
+749 DTYQFAFRDPE

-770 YQFVKNLIFGVHY
+770 YQFVKNLVFGLHY

-791 DWMQEANTPWAESVG
+791 DWMQEADTPWFESVG

-815 DDQST
+815 DATST